1 MYDVLSKDWRHCGVL
16 KIEQVFL
23 GAVYER
29 VAAVQRERGPG
40 RNIKTDWTTEG
51 KYNKRVWYISR

>member
-23 GAVYER
+23 GAVHER

-40 RNIKTDWTTEG
+40 RNIKTD
-51 KYNKRVWYISR
+51 